1 MYKNCKSHA
10 HAGHCGTGFGPSF
23 YGNRFSSPYG
33 SGFKR
38 PKFNVP
44 MNISETENSF
54 IVEVFATGFSKE
66 QITLKVTDDI
76 LYISGKKEISEE
88 PNFIRQEFPVK
99 VFERSLFLNGQAD
112 IEQISAKSEHEVL
125 IISIPKTE
133 EAKRTERKID
143 VN

>member
-1 MYKNCKSHA
+1 MYKNCNSHA
-10 HAGHCGTGFGPSF
+10 HAGHCGTGFGPA
-23 YGNRFSSPYG
+23 YHGNRFSSPFSG
-33 SGFKR
+33 GFKR
-38 PKFNVP
+38 PKYNVP

-54 IVEVFATGFSKE
+54 IVEVFAVGFSKE

-112 IEQISAKSEHEVL
+112 IEQISAKSEHGVL
-125 IISIPKTE
+125 IINIPKTE
-133 EAKRTERKID
+133 EAKRTERKIE